1 MSTEYLNYI
10 AGISRSNRL
19 TRTKSKGNI
28 NTEKRIKHLGSI
40 KNTCNRTID
49 FRTKRGDNKVNKKTI
64 LIAESDCRVNAILSM
79 FVSAMGYD
87 YEIVASGPLALEKAG
102 MANRKGR
109 KHYDL
114 IILDT
119 QLDHGAGLDVAEEIR
134 NKDLSQ
140 RIMIISQIPKNELNT
155 VLLKKIQVKEGDL
168 FTKPFRLSDILY
180 AIEK

>member
-1 MSTEYLNYI
+1 MARN
-10 AGISRSNRL
+10 
-19 TRTKSKGNI
+19 KSKGNI
-28 NTEKRIKHLGSI
+28 NTEKRILHLPGV
-40 KNTCNRTID
+40 KNTSKRSVD
-49 FRTKRGDNKVNKKTI
+49 FRTKSRDNSISKKTI
-64 LIAESDCRVNAILSM
+64 LIAESDCRVNAILGM

-87 YEIVASGPLALEKAG
+87 YEIVESGPLALEKTG

-155 VLLKKIQVKEGDL
+155 VLLKKIQVEEGDL
-168 FTKPFRLSDILY
+168 FTKPFRLSDLLY